1 MFYLDEYLAKIL
13 MERRVEEAQREAE
26 IDRVLR
32 GARLVHESRFSRE
45 RRRLLHRLGHLLV
58 ELGERL
64 GQRTYRQTLE
74 VAGSVSS
81 EPCRE
86 PCL

>member
-1 MFYLDEYLAKIL
+1 MGFTLGDTQLAG
-13 MERRVEEAQREAE
+13 AQVQIADLVLPEPPPPH
-26 IDRVLR
+26 LR
-32 GARLVHESRFSRE
+32 GARLVHEGRFSRE